1 MPTPDL
7 ITATN
12 PITAARGSAPLGSA
26 DACPP
31 VGSVSPGF
39 AALLTALQPQAM
51 PAADIQQGPGQNLPQ
66 TCLDLLPATPKS
78 PMSKAETGHQL
89 KSPVIQ
95 KLRTSTLESGLPR
108 LDQPIQASAAVIPPP
123 IQGTQ
128 PPGADVGPTG
138 EPAEARPIA
147 VSRKAPSNSAELVVS
162 GPVSDPSTAIGT
174 RTSPN
179 ELSPVA
185 RPPDPPATES
195 SMIQATPHQASAIL
209 VSSGVVSPASAK
221 LPPAGAVETPVEQMV
236 PVLVSVARTPSGALN
251 MTLRLRPDALGELHI
266 AIERAPDAATH
277 VRISVDRPETLELL
291 QRETPQLQR
300 ALDLAGVTRGAM
312 TVTLHAAP
320 GVTAVPQAH
329 DAGQTSQ
336 QFFGTGQPQQG
347 FGDGRPKHAQYPNS
361 SPENE
366 TVSAAATTVLQYKSA
381 KSGIDITA

>member
-7 ITATN
+7 IAATN
-12 PITAARGSAPLGSA
+12 PIAAARSSALLGSA
-26 DACPP
+26 DASAP

-39 AALLTALQPQAM
+39 AALLTALQPKAM
-51 PAADIQQGPGQNLPQ
+51 PAGDIQQGLGQNLPQ

-95 KLRTSTLESGLPR
+95 KLRTFTLESELPQ
-108 LDQPIQASAAVIPPP
+108 LDQPLQASAAVIPPP

-128 PPGADVGPTG
+128 LPSVDVGPTG

-147 VSRKAPSNSAELVVS
+147 VSRKASSNSAELVLS
-162 GPVSDPSTAIGT
+162 GPVSDPSSAIG
-174 RTSPN
+174 TSPN
-179 ELSPVA
+179 EHSPVA
-185 RPPDPPATES
+185 RPPDPPATVS

-209 VSSGVVSPASAK
+209 VSSGVVSPALAK

-236 PVLVSVARTPSGALN
+236 PVLVSVARIPSGALN
-251 MTLRLRPDALGELHI
+251 MTLRLQPDALGELHI

-320 GVTAVPQAH
+320 GVTLVPQAH
-329 DAGQTSQ
+329 DAAQTSQ
-336 QFFGTGQPQQG
+336 QFFGTGQHQQG
-347 FGDGRPKHAQYPNS
+347 FGDGRPKPAQYPNS

-366 TVSAAATTVLQYKSA
+366 PVSAAATTVLQYKSA